1 MTLYI
6 YTIVT
11 NRQTDGHWTMTP
23 PYGDANAK
31 SIILIHPIYDCIY
44 EVQEI
49 HANWR
54 RVSET
59 GRKQWTMNKTY
70 PLPC

>member
-1 MTLYI
+1 
-6 YTIVT
+6 
-11 NRQTDGHWTMTP
+11 MTP

-31 SIILIHPIYDCIY
+31 SIILHVIHPIYDCIY

-59 GRKQWTMNKTY
+59 GRKQWTMN
-70 PLPC
+70 